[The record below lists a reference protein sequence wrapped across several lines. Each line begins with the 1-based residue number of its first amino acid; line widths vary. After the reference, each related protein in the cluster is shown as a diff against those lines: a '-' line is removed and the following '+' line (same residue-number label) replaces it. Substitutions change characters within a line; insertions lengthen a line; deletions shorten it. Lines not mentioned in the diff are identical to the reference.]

1 LSRIFRLRQLF
12 FAVLTILLFSNV
24 YAKDNLILC
33 NNSIVNSRAIGEIEK
48 IGTEL
53 KEKSGISAYICVKKS
68 IGHEKIKKFERNL
81 TKNIK
86 GSYILLTLALKQ
98 QKVDI
103 TTSQDIKN
111 LIDIDAILSPF
122 TGTIIPILTSRKTK
136 DKYSAAVLNGYADIT
151 DRVAGKLKI
160 KLKSGIGDTN
170 RILIDI
176 LRIIIY
182 GSFLYFIIVYS
193 VKKYR
198 YRKKRK

>member
-1 LSRIFRLRQLF
+1 MSRTFRLRQLF
-12 FAVLTILLFSNV
+12 FAVLTILSFSNV

-53 KEKSGISAYICVKKS
+53 KEKSGISAYICIKKS
-68 IGHEKIKKFERNL
+68 IGHERIKIFEKNL

-151 DRVAGKLKI
+151 DRVASKLKI

-170 RILIDI
+170 RILVDI